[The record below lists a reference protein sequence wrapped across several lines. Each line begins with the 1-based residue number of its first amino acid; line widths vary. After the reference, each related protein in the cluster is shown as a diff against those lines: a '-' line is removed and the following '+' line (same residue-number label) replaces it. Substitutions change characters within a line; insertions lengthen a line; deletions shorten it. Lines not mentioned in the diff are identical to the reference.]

1 MHARWTVGRLAAA
14 LIAVSAVAS
23 ASSAHALSLYAGG
36 LAGYAQS
43 TDQEHD
49 VNPYA
54 VALGA
59 SAGITLPIMPIYVG
73 GRFVYYFGDSAS
85 FSEDGAGL
93 KLDAHYVMYGLD
105 LGYDA
110 ELGPIVLRPALG
122 IGRATLEST
131 STGLGGTDVSK
142 SDSSLYLAP
151 SIGLII
157 KLGLIYAS
165 GELRYNA
172 LTEGDQPDSVSMLAG
187 LGLTI

>member
-1 MHARWTVGRLAAA
+1 
-14 LIAVSAVAS
+14 
-23 ASSAHALSLYAGG
+23 LSLYAGG

-43 TDQEHD
+43 TDEQHNI
-49 VNPYA
+49 NPYA

-59 SAGITLPIMPIYVG
+59 SAGLSLPVIPIYVG

-85 FSEDGAGL
+85 FSADGVGVN
-93 KLDAHYVMYGLD
+93 LDSHYVMYGLD

-110 ELGPIVLRPALG
+110 ELGPIVLRPSLG

-131 STGLGGTDVSK
+131 STGLGGTHVSK
-142 SDSSLYLAP
+142 SDGSLYLAP
-151 SIGLII
+151 SIGLIL
-157 KLGLIYAS
+157 KLGLLYVS